1 MLNKSKCKDCFK
13 FASNNNYLGYEGKLY
28 LSKYSCCDIDKIV
41 KDNTYSK
48 AFNIY
53 AFDKDNVL
61 IDYYDS
67 KALDINID

>member
-13 FASNNNYLGYEGKLY
+13 FASNNNCLGYEGKLY

-53 AFDKDNVL
+53 ALLYVL